1 MRSIPQLA
9 AFTARQTQTTV
20 PGAISNTNA
29 ASPAHAADA
38 GEAQTSAKAQVSSLS
53 RLLSDAA
60 TRAAARDAST
70 SRDGLAA
77 IARFAVEKLFGEHY
91 TRNKAADDAEVPNSD
106 DPQRLAQARQAT
118 DFTNGNGT
126 NPFKGMSREQLAL
139 IAYDDSGA
147 FTINERR
154 AAWSEADDQEQ
165 MWKRAIIAKMNDE
178 YHRTGKVSART
189 HQAVLDHYKA
199 LPAIEEAQLPTG
211 YDTQLQAWIQQAQG
225 AESTQHKGVLQFPLL
240 TRRLDMVRG

>member
-1 MRSIPQLA
+1 MRSIIQLG
-9 AFTARQTQTTV
+9 AFTARQTQTNVQGT
-20 PGAISNTNA
+20 ASNTKA

-38 GEAQTSAKAQVSSLS
+38 SDTQTSAKAQVSSLS

-60 TRAAARDAST
+60 IRAAARDAST
-70 SRDGLAA
+70 SRNGLAA
-77 IARFAVEKLFGEHY
+77 IARSSLEKFTGEHY
-91 TRNKAADDAEVPNSD
+91 ARNKAAHDAEVPDSD

-154 AAWSEADDQEQ
+154 AAWSEASDQEEL
-165 MWKRAIIAKMNDE
+165 WRRAIIAKMNDE
-178 YHRTGKVSART
+178 YNRTGKVSART
-189 HQAVLDHYKA
+189 HQAVLDHYKS

-211 YDTQLQAWIQQAQG
+211 YDIQLQAWIQQADEVTPMG
-225 AESTQHKGVLQFPLL
+225 RPWTVGPVALL
-240 TRRLDMVRG
+240 LHR